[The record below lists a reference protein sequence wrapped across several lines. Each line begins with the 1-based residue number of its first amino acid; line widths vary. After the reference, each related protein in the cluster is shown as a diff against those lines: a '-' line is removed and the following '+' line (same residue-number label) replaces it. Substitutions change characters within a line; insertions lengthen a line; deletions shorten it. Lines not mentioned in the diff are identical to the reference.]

1 LVRVQPGELKSSISR
16 DPLLVYTRAM
26 RRRVDPKLVALSR
39 VPLFAGFGK
48 RDLAAVG
55 RIADELDVPAGKV
68 LIREGELGRQFFI
81 LLEGDADVRRRGR
94 RINTLKRGDF
104 FGEISL
110 LSDQKTTATVTA
122 TTDARVALITRPS
135 FKRLLR
141 DSSTVKMSVI
151 AALVKRV
158 PTD

>member
-1 LVRVQPGELKSSISR
+1 
-16 DPLLVYTRAM
+16 M
-26 RRRVDPKLVALSR
+26 RRRTDSKLDALKQ

-81 LLEGDADVRRRGR
+81 LLEGEAEVRRRGR

-110 LSDQKTTATVTA
+110 LSDKKTTATVT
-122 TTDARVALITRPS
+122 TTSDARVALITRPS

-141 DSSTVKMSVI
+141 ESSTVKMSVI
-151 AALVKRV
+151 AALVQRV
-158 PTD
+158 PSDG